1 MFKIGKY
8 IKEYKAPIIIGPCA
22 KLFETL
28 TDIISPY
35 LMAKII
41 DVGISTGNLP
51 YIYKLSLFI
60 LLINLAG
67 FGFAVICQ
75 RCSAVVEANIS
86 RSIRR
91 DMFAHINTLSHAE
104 LDKFSTVT
112 LTNRLIYDV
121 TQTST
126 AVGMTIRNVFRAPIL
141 LIGSLIMAMCINLKL
156 SLIFVVILP
165 IILFVVIFIMKK
177 NNPLYLELKSDL
189 DGVTDVARD
198 NLDSVR
204 VVRAFNKQ
212 DYETQRFKNKNDK
225 FTQTNIGIIKNA
237 SLLQPLIAM
246 VVNFGII
253 AIIWI
258 GGIQVNIGGMTT
270 GDLLAFVNYLTSISG
285 AMVKIARIIIV
296 YTRTGSSVTRIR
308 EVMDTENTILEPRRP
323 VKIDYEDITGK
334 VEFKN
339 VGFSYAKTKDVVNG
353 LSFVAEQ
360 GNVIGVI
367 GGTGSG
373 KSSVVNLIPRFYD
386 VSSGEVLISDHN
398 VKRYNLDT
406 LRKLI
411 GVVPQSAVLFE
422 GTIRS
427 NMKWRDPDATDE
439 DIIKALRIAQ
449 AYEFVKELP
458 DFLDHKVYRGGT
470 NFSGGQ
476 RQRLT
481 VARALVGKPK
491 ILILDDSSSALDFAT
506 DASMRLAIRK
516 NLQDVTTFIVSQRAT
531 TLMHADKI
539 IVLDNG
545 NVVGIGTHD
554 ELLKDC
560 LVYKEIYYS
569 QNPKEE
575 DDDE

>member
-253 AIIWI
+253 AIVWI

-360 GNVIGVI
+360 GDVIGVI

-398 VKRYNLDT
+398 VKRYNLET

>member
-360 GNVIGVI
+360 GDVIGVI

-386 VSSGEVLISDHN
+386 VNSGEVLISDHN

>member
-8 IKEYKAPIIIGPCA
+8 IKEYKAPIIIGPIA

-225 FTQTNIGIIKNA
+225 FTRTNIGIIKNA

-285 AMVKIARIIIV
+285 AMVRIARIIIV

-323 VKIDYEDITGK
+323 VKVDYEDITGK

-339 VGFSYAKTKDVVNG
+339 VSFSYAKTKDVVNG

-360 GNVIGVI
+360 GDVIGII

-373 KSSVVNLIPRFYD
+373 KSSVVNLIPRLYD
-386 VSSGEVLISDHN
+386 VSSGEVLISGHN
-398 VKRYNLDT
+398 VKRYNLET

>member
-398 VKRYNLDT
+398 VKRYNLET

-516 NLQDVTTFIVSQRAT
+516 NLQDITTFIVSQRAT

>member
-360 GNVIGVI
+360 GDVIGVI

-398 VKRYNLDT
+398 VKRYNLET

-516 NLQDVTTFIVSQRAT
+516 NLQDITTFIVSQRAT

>member
-253 AIIWI
+253 AIVWI

-360 GNVIGVI
+360 GDVIGVI

-398 VKRYNLDT
+398 VKRYNLET

-516 NLQDVTTFIVSQRAT
+516 NLQDITTFIVSQRAT